1 MANTENQK
9 QNKEHPYLKM
19 PYFWTFCVQEK
30 NSLAYLEGPIYN
42 PDLRFAKVIA
52 GNIIFDTDGEAIMK
66 RRGMGW
72 RWFPYIYIPL
82 LSYHNQFWVPSWE
95 LSLNL
100 YISENTEHKT

>member
-30 NSLAYLEGPIYN
+30 NPLAYLEGPIYN

-52 GNIIFDTDGEAIMK
+52 GNIIFDTDGGTLWKEGAWAEDGFLIN
-66 RRGMGW
+66 
-72 RWFPYIYIPL
+72 IPL